1 MKRNPDD
8 PFDDIFREIE
18 RMMEDMMGV
27 SRGAE
32 VAGESGASIHVD
44 IHEYDDTLTVI
55 ADVPGL
61 SKKDIDLQCDGRFLS
76 IQASTE
82 TREYNERIQLP
93 ATVDEH
99 SASATY
105 NNGVLEVSFDRA
117 DESAE
122 IDLE

>member
-1 MKRNPDD
+1 MKRDPDD

-27 SRGAE
+27 SRGRGMAE
-32 VAGESGASIHVD
+32 ESGDNIHVD
-44 IHEYDDTLTVI
+44 IHEYDETVTVI

-61 SKKDIDLQCDGRFLS
+61 TKEDIDLQCDGRFLS
-76 IQASTE
+76 IKASTE

-99 SASATY
+99 SAEATY
-105 NNGVLEVSFDRA
+105 NNGVLEVTFDRA
-117 DESAE
+117 DDSAQ

>member
-27 SRGAE
+27 SRGAGI
-32 VAGESGASIHVD
+32 ADESGDTFHVD
-44 IHEYDDTLTVI
+44 IHEYDETVTVI

-61 SKKDIDLQCDGRFLS
+61 SKEDIDLQCDGRFLS

-82 TREYNERIQLP
+82 SREYNERIQLP

-99 SASATY
+99 SAEATY
-105 NNGVLEVSFDRA
+105 NNGVLEVSFDRT
-117 DESAE
+117 DDSAE